1 MQFCEG
7 MEGGSAW
14 PREPAGEP
22 ACSQVGLAWPTAG
35 GLPAAHG
42 RLSLAWPGL
51 KMRGRER

>member
-7 MEGGSAW
+7 MEGGGLAW
-14 PREPAGEP
+14 PGEP
-22 ACSQVGLAWPTAG
+22 ACSQVGSAWPTAG